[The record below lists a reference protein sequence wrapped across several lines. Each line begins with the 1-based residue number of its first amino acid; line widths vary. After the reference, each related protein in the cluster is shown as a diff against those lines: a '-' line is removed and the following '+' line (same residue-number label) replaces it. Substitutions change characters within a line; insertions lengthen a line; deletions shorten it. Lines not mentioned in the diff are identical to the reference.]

1 MSGSGQAGQRP
12 AASYEPLGLID
23 TADRER
29 FTSSPPAGADF
40 IALGERWEAELEAPE
55 APPEYG
61 KRVLGAY
68 QNGRLSASRTIELLW
83 GTVAIEELPAQ
94 HPVPWNRCDG
104 ILSPSLWTI
113 TELLKVE
120 RVAIT

>member
-1 MSGSGQAGQRP
+1 MQRTDMVHVRTAMSGSGQAGQRP

-55 APPEYG
+55 VPPEYG

-68 QNGRLSASRTIELLW
+68 QNGRLSASRTVELLW
-83 GTVAIEELPAQ
+83 GTVAIEELPEQ
-94 HPVPWNRCDG
+94 RPVALESLRRDFEP
-104 ILSPSLWTI
+104 LS
-113 TELLKVE
+113 
-120 RVAIT
+120 